1 MAIALPPPSWPLVRG
16 RITKTAR
23 SIAATITARV
33 RVLSR
38 LTRVRLGYAAGLAV
52 TAWGVGVL
60 FGFGWALIT
69 GGLSATVSFLLLVD
83 VDSPP

>member
-60 FGFGWALIT
+60 FGFGWSLLV
-69 GGLSATVSFLLLVD
+69 GGVVTSWSFLHLYPVD
-83 VDSPP
+83 EP